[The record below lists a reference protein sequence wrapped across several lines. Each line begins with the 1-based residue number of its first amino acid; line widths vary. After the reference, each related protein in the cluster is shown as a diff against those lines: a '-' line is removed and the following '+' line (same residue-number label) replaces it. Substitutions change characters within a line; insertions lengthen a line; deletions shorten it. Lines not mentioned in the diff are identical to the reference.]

1 MRLSLCEDVRN
12 QDRRRFLK
20 VKGNQHE
27 QIYNSIRLN
36 ATSLF
41 LVWGKMRVCGM
52 ARPGSIAALVKK
64 IESLSQPLG
73 MLGHL
78 QQH

>member
-1 MRLSLCEDVRN
+1 
-12 QDRRRFLK
+12 
-20 VKGNQHE
+20 
-27 QIYNSIRLN
+27 
-36 ATSLF
+36 
-41 LVWGKMRVCGM
+41 MRVCGM

-73 MLGHL
+73 MVGHL